1 MNVFHALVLGIVQG
15 LAEFLPISSSAH
27 LSLVPYVF
35 GWADP
40 GLAFDVA
47 LHLGTLAAVLWYF
60 RQEWINLTK
69 ASFDI
74 LRTQRIS
81 GDEQWRAV
89 YIVIATIPGAI
100 GGLLLEKY
108 AESVF
113 RAPALTAAM
122 LIVMGTLLWAAD
134 KFAKQDRPLNAM
146 RWTDALLIGIAQVFA
161 LIPGVS
167 RSGSTM
173 TAGRALGFDRTS
185 AATFSFLMSMP
196 ITAAAAVL
204 KVPQALREGITMPII
219 VGILASAISGWLA
232 ISVLLR
238 YVSTR
243 SFGIFAAY
251 RWVLGLAVLALVY
264 ARHQG

>member
-1 MNVFHALVLGIVQG
+1 MNVLHALVLGLVQG
-15 LAEFLPISSSAH
+15 LSEFLPISSSAH

-35 GWADP
+35 GWEDP

-60 RQEWINLTK
+60 RLEWIAL
-69 ASFDI
+69 ARAGFEI
-74 LRTQRIS
+74 LATRRVETDQQR
-81 GDEQWRAV
+81 RALF
-89 YIVIATIPGAI
+89 IVIATIPGAI
-100 GGLLLEKY
+100 GGLLLQKY
-108 AESVF
+108 AETIF
-113 RAPALTAAM
+113 RDPTLTAVA

-134 KFAKQDRPLNAM
+134 RFATQARDLTNF

-196 ITAAAAVL
+196 ITAAAAVI
-204 KVPQALREGITMPII
+204 KVPEALREGITLPIV
-219 VGILASAISGWLA
+219 VGILASGISGWLA

-238 YVSTR
+238 YVSTK
-243 SFGIFAAY
+243 SFGVFALY
-251 RWVLGLAVLALVY
+251 RWVLGLAVLALIY
-264 ARHQG
+264 SRQG

>member
-35 GWADP
+35 GWDDP

-47 LHLGTLAAVLWYF
+47 LHLGTLGAVLWYF
-60 RQEWINLTK
+60 RTEWIKLTK
-69 ASFDI
+69 AAFEI
-74 LRTQRIS
+74 IRTQRIV

-113 RAPALTAAM
+113 RAPALTATM

-134 KFAKQDRPLNAM
+134 RYARQDRPLAGI

-204 KVPQALREGITMPII
+204 KVPQALREGVTLPIV

-238 YVSTR
+238 YVSR
-243 SFGIFAAY
+243 NSFGVFAAY

-264 ARHQG
+264 ARHQA

>member
-1 MNVFHALVLGIVQG
+1 MNVLHALVLGIVQG

-27 LSLVPYVF
+27 LSLVPFIF
-35 GWADP
+35 GWQDP

-60 RQEWINLTK
+60 RTEWIALTK
-69 ASFDI
+69 AGFAI
-74 LRTQRIS
+74 LRTQKIQ
-81 GDEQWRAV
+81 GDEQWRAI

-100 GGLLLEKY
+100 GGLLLQKY
-108 AESVF
+108 AETIF
-113 RAPALTAAM
+113 RAPALTAVA

-134 KFAKQDRPLNAM
+134 HYAKQARTM
-146 RWTDALLIGIAQVFA
+146 TGFRWVDALLIGIAQVAA

-167 RSGSTM
+167 RSGATM

-196 ITAAAAVL
+196 ITAAAAVV
-204 KVPQALREGITMPII
+204 KVPEALREGITLPIV
-219 VGILASAISGWLA
+219 VGIIASGVSGWLA

-238 YVSTR
+238 YVSSK
-243 SFGIFAAY
+243 SFGVFAIY
-251 RWVLGLAVLALVY
+251 RWVLGLAVLALIY
-264 ARHQG
+264 FRQAA

>member
-1 MNVFHALVLGIVQG
+1 MNVLHALVLGIVQG

-35 GWADP
+35 GWEDP

-60 RQEWINLTK
+60 RVEWINLTK
-69 ASFDI
+69 AGFAI
-74 LRTQRIS
+74 LRTRKVV
-81 GDEQWRAV
+81 GDDQWRAV
-89 YIVIATIPGAI
+89 FIVIATIPGAI

-108 AESVF
+108 AETVF
-113 RAPALTAAM
+113 RDPKLTAIA
-122 LIVMGTLLWAAD
+122 LIVLGTLLWAAD
-134 KFAKQDRPLNAM
+134 RYARQTRELPGM
-146 RWTDALLIGIAQVFA
+146 RWTDALLVGVAQVFA

-204 KVPQALREGITMPII
+204 KVPEALREGITLPIV

-238 YVSTR
+238 YISTK
-243 SFGIFAAY
+243 SFGIFAVY
-251 RWVLGLAVLALVY
+251 RWILGIAVLLLIYSRQA
-264 ARHQG
+264 

>member
-1 MNVFHALVLGIVQG
+1 MNVFQALVLGIVQG

-27 LSLVPYVF
+27 LSLVPFVF
-35 GWADP
+35 GWKDP

-60 RQEWINLTK
+60 RAEWVALI
-69 ASFDI
+69 AAGIQI
-74 LRTQRIS
+74 LRTRRIE
-81 GDEQWRAV
+81 GPQQWRAAF
-89 YIVIATIPGAI
+89 IVIATIPGAI
-100 GGLLLEKY
+100 GGLLLEDY
-108 AESVF
+108 AETVF
-113 RAPALTAAM
+113 RDPRLTAIA

-134 KFAKQDRPLNAM
+134 RFARQDRGLNDV

-173 TAGRALGFDRTS
+173 TAGRALGLDRTG

-204 KVPQALREGITMPII
+204 KVPEALHEGITMPIV
-219 VGILASAISGWLA
+219 VGILASGISGWLA

-238 YVSTR
+238 YISTR
-243 SFGIFAAY
+243 SFGIFALY
-251 RWVLGLAVLALVY
+251 RWILGIGVLLLIY
-264 ARHQG
+264 TRHG

>member
-35 GWADP
+35 GWQDP

-60 RQEWINLTK
+60 RYEWIKLTK
-69 ASFDI
+69 AAFDM
-74 LRTQRIS
+74 LRTRKVV
-81 GDEQWRAV
+81 GDEQWRA
-89 YIVIATIPGAI
+89 IFIIIATIPGAI

-108 AESVF
+108 AETVF
-113 RAPALTAAM
+113 RDPRLTAIA
-122 LIVMGTLLWAAD
+122 LIVMGALLWAAD
-134 KFAKQDRPLNAM
+134 RYARQTRALPGM

-204 KVPQALREGITMPII
+204 KVPEAVRAGITLPIV

-238 YVSTR
+238 YVSTK
-243 SFGIFAAY
+243 SFGIFALY
-251 RWVLGLAVLALVY
+251 RLLLGVAVLALVY
-264 ARHQG
+264 SRHGQ

>member
-1 MNVFHALVLGIVQG
+1 MSIFQAFVLGILQG

-27 LSLVPYVF
+27 LSLAPYLF
-35 GWADP
+35 GWKDP

-60 RQEWINLTK
+60 RHEWVALTK
-69 ASFDI
+69 AGFDI
-74 LRTQRIS
+74 VRTRRVA

-100 GGLLLEKY
+100 GGLLLQDY
-108 AESVF
+108 AETVF
-113 RAPALTAAM
+113 RAPALTAIA

-134 KFAKQDRPLNAM
+134 RFAPQARALRQV
-146 RWTDALLIGIAQVFA
+146 RWVDALLIGLAQVFA

-173 TAGRALGFDRTS
+173 TAGRALGLDRTA

-204 KVPQALREGITMPII
+204 KVPEALREGITLPIV
-219 VGILASAISGWLA
+219 VGILASGISGWLA

-238 YVSTR
+238 YVSSK
-243 SFGIFAAY
+243 SFGVFAVY
-251 RWVLGLAVLALVY
+251 RWVLGIVVLAVIY
-264 ARHQG
+264 SRPG